1 MKTYK
6 TYIFKV
12 VIEKDENRWVAYVP
26 ELKDKGGASWG
37 KTKEEVLKN
46 LEKVVRLVL
55 EDMAEC
61 GELSS
66 FEKEIEKKG
75 VKISFEPLISVT
87 I

>member
-37 KTKEEVLKN
+37 KNKRRSFKELRRSCKACF
-46 LEKVVRLVL
+46 RRY
-55 EDMAEC
+55 DRM
-61 GELSS
+61 
-66 FEKEIEKKG
+66 
-75 VKISFEPLISVT
+75 
-87 I
+87 